1 MKEGKRNKILGL
13 FFIFLGIVFIGISL
27 FMTFTKPKENKES
40 KKEEQKE
47 EKKDEKKEEKTV
59 TVILSP
65 KEQEALLNK
74 LPIAT
79 SIYAADADK
88 YSVFQDKAV
97 SVNDMDKNW
106 ILVNAISSIK
116 EEERDACKA
125 GDSDKNGLC
134 DFTVSTEKVSEIIN
148 NNYEDKEFSL
158 IKTVQSNLTF
168 KCTLDKNRY
177 ICSNTGGGTIT
188 DEYDQYFKYNSSTSA
203 VYSYIKT
210 NKDKNYT
217 YVYYKYAFVDFT
229 LEDDTAKSFKLYTS
243 SDKTKAIS
251 DDIDAKKYFD
261 SQSKKS
267 FDERIIDEYGSK
279 MQEYKITFK
288 VEDKDYKLVA
298 VEPVK

>member
-1 MKEGKRNKILGL
+1 MKEGKASKILGL
-13 FFIFLGIVFIGISL
+13 FFIFLGIVFMGISL

-47 EKKDEKKEEKTV
+47 ETKDEKKEEKRV
-59 TVILSP
+59 TIVLSP

-79 SIYAADADK
+79 SIYAADADD

-97 SVNDMDKNW
+97 SVSDMDKNW

-116 EEERDACKA
+116 EEDRDTCKT

-158 IKTVQSNLTF
+158 IQTVQSNLKF

-188 DEYDQYFKYNSSTSA
+188 DGYD
-203 VYSYIKT
+203 
-210 NKDKNYT
+210 NYT
-217 YVYYKYAFVDFT
+217 YLYYKYAYVDFEF
-229 LEDDTAKSFKLYTS
+229 EDDIAKSFKLYTS
-243 SDKTKAIS
+243 SDETKSIS

-267 FDERIIDEYGSK
+267 FDERIIDEYRSK